1 MMRHELILNN
11 DNKLIFLILD
21 GVGDIPNPQFSYT
34 TPLEAAKKPNIDSLA
49 REKGILGRII
59 PVDIGIT
66 PGSGPGHLSL
76 FGYDP
81 LEHEIGRGVLEV
93 LGLNMDLQDGDL
105 AARANFCTIR
115 DNIVVDRRAGRI
127 PTEETVRIC
136 EKISSAIPEI
146 EGVKLLIKPGK
157 SHRFAVIFRGK
168 NLSEHLTDADP
179 HKDHLPV
186 VFSEPKD
193 DKAIFASHIVNTFI
207 EKVAVLLK
215 GEKAANGV
223 LLRGFSAKPAIPSF
237 SDNYGMKALAIATY
251 PMYRGIAKVLGMDVK
266 DETKDYQEMLKALRD
281 NYDSYQFFFLHIK
294 ETDLAG
300 EDGNFPQK
308 VAAIETVDPMIP
320 EIYTLNPQV
329 LVITGDHSTPCPMKG
344 HSWHPVP
351 LLLVTKTGERDGMAF
366 HEKNCV
372 TGSIGTIYSKQLMP
386 LVLAHGLRLDKYG
399 A

>member
-1 MMRHELILNN
+1 MRHDLILNN
-11 DNKLIFLILD
+11 DKKIIFLILD
-21 GVGDIPNPQFSYT
+21 GVGDIPNPQFSYL
-34 TPLEAAKKPNIDSLA
+34 TPLEAAKKPNIDRLA
-49 REKGILGRII
+49 MERGILGRIV

-81 LEHEIGRGVLEV
+81 LEYEIGRGVLEV

-105 AARANFCTIR
+105 AARANFCTIK
-115 DNIVVDRRAGRI
+115 DGIVADRRAGRI
-127 PTEETVRIC
+127 PSEETVRLC
-136 EKISSAIPEI
+136 KKISEAIPEI
-146 EGVKLLIKPGK
+146 EGVKVIIRPGK
-157 SHRFAVIFRGK
+157 SHRFAIIFRGK
-168 NLSEHLTDADP
+168 NLSDHLTDADP

-186 VFSEPKD
+186 VLSEPKD
-193 DKAIFASHIVNTFI
+193 GGATFASKVVNTFI
-207 EKVAVLLK
+207 EKVIRLLK
-215 GEKAANGV
+215 DEKVANGA
-223 LLRGFSAKPAIPSF
+223 LLRGFSVKPAIPSF
-237 SDNYGMKALAIATY
+237 SDNYKMKALAIATY

-266 DETKDYQEMLKALRD
+266 DETKDYRGMIKALRD

-300 EDGNFPQK
+300 EDGNFPEK
-308 VAAIETVDPMIP
+308 VVAIENVDPIVP
-320 EIYTLNPQV
+320 DIYSLNPHV

-372 TGSIGTIYSKQLMP
+372 TGSIGTIYSKQLMA
-386 LVLAHGLRLDKYG
+386 LALAHGLRLDKYG

>member
-1 MMRHELILNN
+1 MRHDLILNN
-11 DNKLIFLILD
+11 DKKIIFLILD
-21 GVGDIPNPQFSYT
+21 GVGDIPNPQFSYL
-34 TPLEAAKKPNIDSLA
+34 TPLEAAKKPTIDTLA
-49 REKGILGRII
+49 QESGILGRII

-81 LEHEIGRGVLEV
+81 LEYEIGRGVLEV

-105 AARANFCTIR
+105 AARANFCTIK
-115 DNIVVDRRAGRI
+115 DGIVVDRRAGRI
-127 PTEETVRIC
+127 PTEETVRLC
-136 EKISSAIPEI
+136 KKINESIPEV
-146 EGVKLLIKPGK
+146 EGVQIIIKPGK
-157 SHRFAVIFRGK
+157 SHRFAIIFRGK
-168 NLSEHLTDADP
+168 NLSDHLTDADP

-186 VFSEPKD
+186 VLSAPKD
-193 DKAIFASHIVNTFI
+193 DGAEFSAKVVNTFI
-207 EKVAVLLK
+207 TKVIRLLKDEKVA
-215 GEKAANGV
+215 NGA
-223 LLRGFSAKPAIPSF
+223 LLRGFSTKPAIPPF
-237 SDNYGMKALAIATY
+237 SDTYNMKALAIATY

-266 DETKDYQEMLKALRD
+266 DETKDYQEMVQALRD

-300 EDGNFPQK
+300 EDGNFPEK
-308 VAAIETVDPMIP
+308 VGAIENVDPIVP
-320 EIYTLNPQV
+320 DIYSLNPHV

-351 LLLVTKTGERDGMAF
+351 LLLVTKTGERDGMTF

-372 TGSIGTIYSKQLMP
+372 AGSIGTIYSKQLMS